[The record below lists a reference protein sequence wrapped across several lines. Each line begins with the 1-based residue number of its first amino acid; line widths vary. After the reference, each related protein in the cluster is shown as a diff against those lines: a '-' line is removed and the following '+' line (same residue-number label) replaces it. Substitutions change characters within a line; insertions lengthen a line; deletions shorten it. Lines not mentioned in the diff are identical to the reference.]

1 VKLIVDGMNADLL
14 ILLKE
19 VIDTYEVNDNSEL
32 NSILSYMEDATNLL
46 TREDIKNDI
55 LSFLKD
61 NK

>member
-1 VKLIVDGMNADLL
+1 MKLIVDGMNADLL

-55 LSFLKD
+55 FSFLND
-61 NK
+61 

>member
-55 LSFLKD
+55 FSFLND
-61 NK
+61 